1 MSLTLRILITGASGA
16 IGGALAQEYAG
27 PGVTLFLHGRDL
39 PRLEAVARA
48 CRGRGA
54 RVVLASFDVR
64 DLAELRGWVAQ
75 LQAEAPLDLVIA
87 NAGMNIDIGPDGAG
101 ERWEEVE
108 ALFETNVRAVLALV
122 DAVLPSMRARGE
134 GQLALVSS
142 LAAWFG
148 LPVTPSY
155 CASKAAVKAYGE
167 ALRGW
172 LAPEG
177 VRVSVIMPGYVASP
191 MCHAMPGPKP
201 FLMTPERAARIIRR
215 GLMRNRARIA
225 FPFWLSFGT
234 WWLAVL
240 PAGLS
245 SRIVRW
251 LGYGG

>member
-1 MSLTLRILITGASGA
+1 MSSPRRILITGASGA

-27 PGVTLFLHGRDL
+27 HGVTLFLHGRDQA
-39 PRLEAVARA
+39 RLDAVAQD

-54 RVVLASFDVR
+54 RVALATFDVR
-64 DLAELRGWVAQ
+64 DLAALRGWVARVE
-75 LQAEAPLDLVIA
+75 AEAPLDLVIT

-101 ERWEEVE
+101 ERWEDVQ
-108 ALFETNVRAVLALV
+108 ALLETNVRAVLALV
-122 DAVLPSMRARGE
+122 DAVLPSMRARGA

-155 CASKAAVKAYGE
+155 CASKAAIKAYGE
-167 ALRGW
+167 ALRSW

-177 VRVSVIMPGYVASP
+177 VRVNVIMPGYVASP

-215 GLMRNRARIA
+215 GLARNRARIV
-225 FPFWLSFGT
+225 FPFWLAFGT

-245 SRIVRW
+245 GRIVRW
-251 LGYGG
+251 VGYGG